1 MSPLR
6 NLQPLPPAL
15 EAQYRA
21 TYLKEDRRQA
31 YLGLGLIALPVALM
45 ASHDLSYLGHTP
57 MAYGLLAGRGL
68 LVTGCLVLLLTMRRL
83 KSPFWF
89 DFWIMVQAVAGVI
102 LGHLIRLSRPPDY
115 LANFALDVVIII
127 ILFAFLPVRPAWR
140 IWPGLTYTLSCLV
153 SLWFE
158 KTSPGAGPMGTYTT
172 ALLLAAL
179 GGGSFS
185 LRLENLRRR
194 QFVSQQSERLAKEE
208 LQHLASTDGL
218 TGILN
223 RRKFLELAEAEFR
236 RHQRYRHPLAFIIAD
251 LDNFKRINDRYGH
264 QTGDLVLKN
273 FTRHLEDCVRELDLL
288 GRIGGEEFGLILPET
303 DAEQARQVAERIR
316 GGCGSLCLESG
327 AGQRIKF
334 TVSLGVS
341 EAREG
346 DRSLSQLMARADV
359 ALYQA
364 KAAGRD
370 RVRVA

>member
-1 MSPLR
+1 MNKLHNLR
-6 NLQPLPPAL
+6 PLPPAL

-21 TYLKEDRRQA
+21 AYLKEDRRQA
-31 YLGLGLIALPVALM
+31 YLGLGLIALPVVLM
-45 ASHDLSYLGHTP
+45 AHHDLGYLGPTP
-57 MAYGLLAGRGL
+57 LAFGLLAGRAL
-68 LVTGCLVLLLTMRRL
+68 LVAGCLALLLTMRRL
-83 KSPFWF
+83 RSPFWF
-89 DFWIMVQAVAGVI
+89 DFWIMVQALAGVL

-115 LANFALDVVIII
+115 LANFALDVVIIVI
-127 ILFAFLPVRPAWR
+127 MFAFLPVRPSWR
-140 IWPGLTYTLSCLV
+140 IWPGLLYTLSALL

-158 KTSPGAGPMGTYTT
+158 KQSPGAGPLGTYTT
-172 ALLLAAL
+172 ALALAAL

-194 QFVSQQSERLAKEE
+194 QFVAQQSERQAKEE

-236 RHQRYRHPLAFIIAD
+236 RHQRYHHPLAFIIAD
-251 LDNFKRINDRYGH
+251 LDHFKRINDRHGH

-273 FTRHLEDCVRELDLL
+273 FARHLAECVRELDLL

-303 DAEQARQVAERIR
+303 DLEPARQVAERIR
-316 GGCGSLCLESG
+316 AGCGSLCLTTG
-327 AGQRIKF
+327 AGQRVEF

-341 EAREG
+341 EARAG
-346 DRSLSQLMARADV
+346 DRSLSHLMARADV

-370 RVRVA
+370 RVRTI